1 MSRSSLGHTERIQ
14 AFLVRS
20 VPVIVACTV
29 ALTFSFFGI
38 VALATSA
45 TSGIAERLPFY
56 AFGMAAIF
64 VATIVFLDQKGFD
77 GRAIIVAAFGSGVL
91 SLVLLSLGGE
101 GVVYVIENRQTV
113 AQSNQFMYLVAAG
126 LMTTGVSYWV
136 LRHWQDLVDS
146 SGM

>member
-1 MSRSSLGHTERIQ
+1 MSASLGNTERIQ
-14 AFLVRS
+14 AFLLRS

-38 VALATSA
+38 VALTMGE
-45 TSGIAERLPFY
+45 TSGVAERLPFY

-64 VATIVFLDQKGFD
+64 VATIVFLDHKGLD
-77 GRAIIVAAFGSGVL
+77 GRAIIVAAFGSSVV

-101 GVVYVIENRQTV
+101 GVVYVANNPDQVT
-113 AQSNQFMYLVAAG
+113 QSHQFMYLVAAG
-126 LMTTGVSYWV
+126 LMTTGVGYWV

-146 SGM
+146 SGV